1 MSNQY
6 GHGQIVTNGISLCLD
21 AGDSSSYPGSGT
33 TWTDLANGIVFGSL
47 GATTTPFGTVAGSPA
62 LTFNASGYW
71 QSTGGTSE
79 SDKVDMGGDYT
90 LIMWLYDDNI
100 TNRKTVFEKAGTIY
114 QSYEQEIAVTWEV
127 ADNWSWYSRYNSY
140 GYGNTSVLT
149 LYSWNMMAI
158 KMSTGRT
165 TTARTGFYSKNG
177 AAWSSNWVERS
188 STALVSA
195 GAVRVGTGY
204 AGAVQVGSVGAVM
217 CYNRMLTDAEI
228 KQNFNAHRS
237 RYGL

>member
-1 MSNQY
+1 MSFHY
-6 GHGQIVTNGISLCLD
+6 SPRIVTDDLSLCLD

-47 GATTTPFGTVAGSPA
+47 GTTTPFGTVAGSPA
-62 LTFNASGYW
+62 LTFNGSGYW

-79 SDKVDMGGDYT
+79 SDKVDMGGDCT
-90 LIMWLYDDNI
+90 LIMWLYDNNI
-100 TNRKTVFEKAGTIY
+100 TNRRTVFEKAGNPYTSY
-114 QSYEQEIAVTWEV
+114 QQEIAVTWEV
-127 ADNWSWYSRYNSY
+127 SDAWSWYSRYSSY
-140 GYGNTSVLT
+140 GYGNTSALT

-165 TTARTGFYSKNG
+165 TTARTGLYSKNG
-177 AAWSSNWVERS
+177 AAWANGWVSRSSN
-188 STALVSA
+188 ALVSA

-237 RYGL
+237 RYGLS

>member
-6 GHGQIVTNGISLCLD
+6 AHGQIVTDDISLCLD

-33 TWTDLANGIVFGSL
+33 TWTDLANGIVFSSAG
-47 GATTTPFGTVAGSPA
+47 TTTPFGTVAGSPA

-79 SDKVDMGGDYT
+79 SDKVDMGGDCT
-90 LIMWLYDDNI
+90 LIMWLYADDI
-100 TNRKTVFEKAGTIY
+100 GDRDTVFEKAGTSYTSY
-114 QSYEQEIAVTWEV
+114 QQEIAVTWEV
-127 ADNWSWYSRYNSY
+127 SEALSWYSRYSSY
-140 GYGNTSVLT
+140 GYASSSALT

-177 AAWSSNWVERS
+177 GAWTSSYTSRSSN
-188 STALVSA
+188 AILSA

-204 AGAVQVGSVGAVM
+204 AGTVEDGSVGAVI

>member
-6 GHGQIVTNGISLCLD
+6 GHGQIVTDDISLCLD
-21 AGDSSSYPGSGT
+21 AGASSSYPGSGT
-33 TWTDLANGIVFGSL
+33 TWTDLANGIVFSSVG
-47 GATTTPFGTVAGSPA
+47 TTTPFGTVAGSPA

-79 SDKVDMGGDYT
+79 SDKVDMGGDCT
-90 LIMWLYDDNI
+90 LIMWLYADDI
-100 TNRKTVFEKAGTIY
+100 GDRDTVFEKAGTSYTSY
-114 QSYEQEIAVTWEV
+114 QQEIAVTWEV
-127 ADNWSWYSRYNSY
+127 AETLSWYSRYNSY
-140 GYGNTSVLT
+140 GYAGSSALT

-158 KMSTGRT
+158 KMSSGRT

-177 AAWSSNWVERS
+177 GAWASSYTSRS
-188 STALVSA
+188 STAITSA

-204 AGAVQVGSVGAVM
+204 AGTVEDGSVGAVI

-228 KQNFNAHRS
+228 KQNFNAHRG

>member
-6 GHGQIVTNGISLCLD
+6 GHGQIVTDDISLCLD

-33 TWTDLANGIVFGSL
+33 TWTDLANGIVFSSAG
-47 GATTTPFGTVAGSPA
+47 TTTPFGTVAGSPA

-79 SDKVDMGGDYT
+79 SDKVDMGGDCT
-90 LIMWLYDDNI
+90 LIMWLYADDI
-100 TNRKTVFEKAGTIY
+100 GDRDTVFEKAGTSYTSY
-114 QSYEQEIAVTWEV
+114 QQEIAVTWEV
-127 ADNWSWYSRYNSY
+127 AETLSWYSRYSSY
-140 GYGNTSVLT
+140 GYANTSALT

-177 AAWSSNWVERS
+177 GAWASSYTSRSSN
-188 STALVSA
+188 AILSA

-204 AGAVQVGSVGAVM
+204 AGTVEDGSVGAVM
-217 CYNRMLTDAEI
+217 CYNRMLTDAEV
-228 KQNFNAHRS
+228 KQNFNAHRT

>member
-1 MSNQY
+1 MSNHY
-6 GHGQIVTNGISLCLD
+6 AHGQIVTDDISLCLD
-21 AGDSSSYPGSGT
+21 AGASSSYPGSGT
-33 TWTDLANGIVFGSL
+33 TWTDLANGIVFSSVG
-47 GATTTPFGTVAGSPA
+47 TTTPFGTVAGSPA

-79 SDKVDMGGDYT
+79 SDKVDMGGDCT
-90 LIMWLYDDNI
+90 LIMWLYADDI
-100 TNRKTVFEKAGTIY
+100 GDRDTVFEKAGTSYTSY
-114 QSYEQEIAVTWEV
+114 QQEIAVTWEV
-127 ADNWSWYSRYNSY
+127 AETLSWYSRYNSY
-140 GYGNTSVLT
+140 GYAGSSALT

-158 KMSTGRT
+158 KMSSGRT

-177 AAWSSNWVERS
+177 GAWASSYTSRS
-188 STALVSA
+188 STAITSA

-204 AGAVQVGSVGAVM
+204 AGTVEDGSVGAVI

-228 KQNFNAHRS
+228 KQNFNAHRG

>member
-1 MSNQY
+1 MAFHNNPR
-6 GHGQIVTNGISLCLD
+6 IVTDNLSLCLD

-33 TWTDLANGIVFGSL
+33 TWTDLANGIVFSSSG
-47 GATTTPFGTVAGSPA
+47 TTTPFGTVAGSPA
-62 LTFNASGYW
+62 LTFNGSGYW

-79 SDKVDMGGDYT
+79 SDKVDMGGDCT
-90 LIMWLYDDNI
+90 LIMWLYADDI
-100 TNRKTVFEKAGTIY
+100 VDRDTVFEKAGNSY
-114 QSYEQEIAVTWEV
+114 SSYEQEIAVTWEV
-127 ADNWSWYSRYNSY
+127 GETLSWYSRKSTYS
-140 GYGNTSVLT
+140 YGNTSALT
-149 LYSWNMMAI
+149 LSSWNMMAI

-177 AAWSSNWVERS
+177 GAWASSWTSRS
-188 STALVSA
+188 GNAIVSA

-204 AGAVQVGSVGAVM
+204 SGPVEDGSVGAVM